1 MKTGSP
7 FKVYHYI
14 ISAIVSLISFL
25 FALGYGWTTYGTI
38 VNRGG
43 MNYSGYNYY
52 NASKEF
58 WVLYL
63 IIISLATLATPL
75 ILLKMF
81 IKKITLKTHCYGLD
95 WLFNNF
101 FNREN
106 LLNAFLRGKRI
117 DTNKIEKKFL

>member
-14 ISAIVSLISFL
+14 ISAIVSLIGFL

-63 IIISLATLATPL
+63 IIIALASLATPI

-81 IKKITLKTHCYGLD
+81 IKKSPSKHIVMVWIG
-95 WLFNNF
+95 
-101 FNREN
+101 
-106 LLNAFLRGKRI
+106 FLI
-117 DTNKIEKKFL
+117 IFLIEKTCLMLFYVGKG